1 VVLVDVEVVEV
12 VVDVVVDVAAA
23 VVTGVVVDVVP
34 DSVDVVAALSLTVD
48 EEVAPDSVV
57 AGSSSLQL
65 AIVSA
70 RRMRGSRRI
79 DFTGEVC
86 HAVCRLPDQG
96 VCLVATFNKL

>member
-1 VVLVDVEVVEV
+1 MEV
-12 VVDVVVDVAAA
+12 VVDVVVDVEAA

-34 DSVDVVAALSLTVD
+34 DSVDIVALLSTTAD
-48 EEVAPDSVV
+48 DEVAPDSVV

-70 RRMRGSRRI
+70 MRMRGSRRV

-86 HAVCRLPDQG
+86 HAIYRLPDQG
-96 VCLVATFNKL
+96 VGLVATFKKL

>member
-1 VVLVDVEVVEV
+1 MLVDVEVVEEV
-12 VVDVVVDVAAA
+12 VEVVVDVAAA

-48 EEVAPDSVV
+48 EVAPDSVV
-57 AGSSSLQL
+57 AGSSSLQP
-65 AIVSA
+65 AIVRA
-70 RRMRGSRRI
+70 MRMRGSRRV

-86 HAVCRLPDQG
+86 HAVCQLPDQG